1 MLRNI
6 VLALLMA
13 NFLVLAWQRWIVP
26 PEVEQPAADP
36 AFKGQQLVL
45 TRRRQPPPAEIPE
58 IPEIAVAEER
68 AECVRL
74 GPFTDPEEAD
84 VVARRFRE
92 EGRSVKQGS
101 RQGQVWIGHWVQ
113 IDGLESSESAAE
125 ALDRLAG
132 VGILDAYV
140 VSKSPVYKVSL
151 GVYRIRESADRM
163 AETARQAG
171 LEPLTVDR
179 YRSGMEYWLT
189 IGVDRDGSLDLG
201 QARVDETQILRTEN
215 IPCDEDRPDDGGN
228 SSDSLESP
236 PESTESVPE

>member
-26 PEVEQPAADP
+26 PEVAQPAADP
-36 AFKGQQLVL
+36 VFKGQQLVL
-45 TRRRQPPPAEIPE
+45 TSRRQPPPAEIPE
-58 IPEIAVAEER
+58 IAVVEER

-74 GPFTDPEEAD
+74 GPFTDPAEAE

-92 EGRSVKQGS
+92 EGRPVRQGS

-125 ALDRLAG
+125 ALDKLAG

-140 VSKSPVYKVSL
+140 VSKSPSYKVSL

-163 AETARQAG
+163 VETARQAG

-201 QARVDETQILRTEN
+201 QARVDETQILRTEY
-215 IPCDEDRPDDGGN
+215 IPCDEDQ
-228 SSDSLESP
+228 
-236 PESTESVPE
+236 TE